1 MRHFSFTLQDV
12 IDWFWWLDD
21 NNFDAWIVELTR
33 HLSEICK
40 HILHN
45 LQYLC
50 DPLLSYEKGTEN
62 ENSFPELH
70 QHTEMEILF
79 LHGLFLNDKILAI
92 LQDFQRIDPFGWPW
106 YEGTK
111 RRLDLVCIST
121 P

>member
-1 MRHFSFTLQDV
+1 M
-12 IDWFWWLDD
+12 
-21 NNFDAWIVELTR
+21 ELTR

-50 DPLLSYEKGTEN
+50 DPLLLYEKGTEN

-92 LQDFQRIDPFGWPW
+92 LQDFQRIDPFG
-106 YEGTK
+106 
-111 RRLDLVCIST
+111 
-121 P
+121 